1 MGPGRV
7 APWRRGRSSSAA
19 KDQVTEGAADAP
31 PSPGTGPIVAARGVG
46 VRIDD
51 ADLLLPVTFDLGAGQ
66 ALAVRGPN
74 GSGKTT
80 LLRVVAGLTAPT
92 SGTVH
97 VGGRPPDDRDRRF
110 RARLA
115 ALVGPPPLARNL
127 TLLEHLA
134 LVGASWGSTTADATE
149 HGHGLLT
156 DLGIDRLARRFPHEL
171 SSGQAQLFALALTL
185 ARPADVL
192 LLDEPEQR
200 LDAER
205 LEMVADL
212 LRDIVDAGT
221 TLLVASH
228 SPALVE
234 RVADATVVLG
244 STSGVDDLGSPGH
257 PRDLADLG
265 AQSDPEEPDGR
276 RNPVRA

>member
-7 APWRRGRSSSAA
+7 APWRRNRSGSPADDQAA
-19 KDQVTEGAADAP
+19 DRATDAP
-31 PSPGTGPIVAARGVG
+31 PSPGTGPLVAARGVG

-51 ADLLLPVTFDLGAGQ
+51 ADLLLPVTFDLHAGH

-80 LLRVVAGLTAPT
+80 LLRVVAGLAEPT
-92 SGTVH
+92 SGTVL
-97 VGGRPPDDRDRRF
+97 VGGRPPDDRDRHF

-127 TLLEHLA
+127 TLHEHLA
-134 LVGASWGSTTADATE
+134 LVGASWGTTTSDATE
-149 HGHGLLT
+149 HGHALLT
-156 DLGIDRLARRFPHEL
+156 GLGIDRLARRFPHEL

-185 ARPADVL
+185 ARPADIL

-205 LEMVADL
+205 LEVVADL
-212 LRDIVDAGT
+212 LRGTVDAGT
-221 TLLVASH
+221 ALLVASH
-228 SPALVE
+228 SPTFVE
-234 RVADATVVLG
+234 RVADATIVLG
-244 STSGVDDLGSPGH
+244 SAEHVHDLGDAGD
-257 PRDLADLG
+257 PRN
-265 AQSDPEEPDGR
+265 S
-276 RNPVRA
+276 VRA